1 MVVPGI
7 YVQEQ
12 QYNLNSLK
20 IDNRCLS
27 GFAGI
32 TECGPINTPVK
43 IRSFDEYLK
52 VFGGFDTAGMLPC
65 SIYNYFRC
73 GGKECVVVRIADEKT
88 ASCAKFKIKQN
99 RGKINFEA
107 NSPGHWG
114 NYISASIWKE
124 DEKYFSVS
132 LTYQARTENF
142 IHLSCDKNDERYIVT
157 YINTRSSLCKV
168 KITGFATVPAPVFM
182 RSFSS
187 GNDGIADLK
196 AGNYIGYYNGLND
209 YAGIGCFE
217 SFDDISLIAVPDIC
231 WLKKQEDM
239 QTVQMALIAQAE
251 RFPNRFA
258 ILDVPERLDIIG
270 AANWVKKNDKFIC
283 CGILSIYRYYG
294 SIG

>member
-73 GGKECVVVRIADEKT
+73 GGKECVVVRVADEKT

-99 RGKINFEA
+99 RGKIKFEA

-142 IHLSCDKNDERYIVT
+142 IHLSCDKNDER
-157 YINTRSSLCKV
+157 
-168 KITGFATVPAPVFM
+168 
-182 RSFSS
+182 
-187 GNDGIADLK
+187 
-196 AGNYIGYYNGLND
+196 
-209 YAGIGCFE
+209 
-217 SFDDISLIAVPDIC
+217 
-231 WLKKQEDM
+231 
-239 QTVQMALIAQAE
+239 
-251 RFPNRFA
+251 
-258 ILDVPERLDIIG
+258 
-270 AANWVKKNDKFIC
+270 
-283 CGILSIYRYYG
+283 
-294 SIG
+294 